1 MARCGRL
8 EVIAFLLKK
17 AILRIFMVF
26 RIFFLHKW
34 SIFHTYYVTRV
45 KNRCIILTSKSRKF
59 RYFEKKFFSEIFSEL
74 TFFKSLSFLF
84 LTTPQGVLGTK
95 RFQIFYIFNWK
106 WFPGCYK
113 LLQGRNHHFS
123 APKSVFAKIYGSFGN
138 FFEKNIFLTDVFSYS
153 IT

>member
-8 EVIAFLLKK
+8 EVIPFCWKRQFYECLWFFK
-17 AILRIFMVF
+17 F
-26 RIFFLHKW
+26 FFLHKW

-45 KNRCIILTSKSRKF
+45 KNRYIILTSKSRKF
-59 RYFEKKFFSEIFSEL
+59 RDFEKQFFSKIFSEL

-123 APKSVFAKIYGSFGN
+123 APKSVFAKIYGFFGIF
-138 FFEKNIFLTDVFSYS
+138 FFEKKFF
-153 IT
+153 